1 MAKTSTKNRDSEDTR
16 QARTLPVA
24 LGDALSERYLAYA
37 LSTIMARSLPDV
49 RDGLKPVQRRLL
61 YAMRALKLD
70 PQSGYKK
77 CARVVGDVI
86 GKYHPHGDTAI
97 YDALVRLAQEFSQ
110 RYPLVDGQGNF
121 GNVDGDNPAAMR
133 YTEARLTAV
142 AELILQDLDAGTVD
156 FLPTYDGEHEE
167 PEVMPAAFP
176 NLLANGALGIA
187 VGMACAVPP
196 HNIGEL
202 SAALDALI
210 DAPNL
215 SDEALVE
222 LVAGPDFPTGG
233 VLVESRATILAA
245 YASGR
250 GSFRL
255 RARWEKEALKGGG
268 YQIVVSEIP
277 YQVPKSRLVE
287 RLASLVEARSV
298 QLLGEIRDESDEQIR
313 LVIEPKSRNVDANLL
328 MEALFQQSDL
338 ETRIA
343 LNLNVLDASRT
354 PRVMSLREALQAF
367 LDHRYQVLARRLAA
381 RLQKIDA
388 RLELLEGYL
397 LVYLNIDEV
406 IRIIREEDEPKSQLM
421 ETFTLSDIQAEA
433 VLNMR
438 LRALRR
444 LEEEGLRHEQD
455 TLLKERGEIEDTLAS
470 KARRRAALHQ
480 EIDAMRRSLEG
491 VADRFGQALLPRR
504 TGIEA
509 APASVS
515 LNWEDLVERE
525 PITLVLSAKGW
536 LRALKGHGVKAE
548 DIRYKEGDAEAF
560 ILPGQTTNRFM
571 LMTKRGR
578 VYTLRGDALPS
589 GRGFGEPLS
598 LMLDLGSD
606 DEVIALWVARQA
618 EQAGQVMLAA
628 SSGHG
633 FRANEASLLA
643 ETRKGKQIL
652 TLLPGAE
659 AVCAQPI
666 NAEHDSLAL
675 VGDNHKLLIFALDE
689 VPELNRGKGV
699 RLQSYRDGG
708 LSDLQLFSYEAG
720 LSWRWG
726 QNKVRTE
733 RDLAA
738 WRGKRAGAGRLAPNG
753 FPKTHRF
760 W

>member
-1 MAKTSTKNRDSEDTR
+1 
-16 QARTLPVA
+16 
-24 LGDALSERYLAYA
+24 
-37 LSTIMARSLPDV
+37 
-49 RDGLKPVQRRLL
+49 
-61 YAMRALKLD
+61 
-70 PQSGYKK
+70 
-77 CARVVGDVI
+77 
-86 GKYHPHGDTAI
+86 
-97 YDALVRLAQEFSQ
+97 
-110 RYPLVDGQGNF
+110 
-121 GNVDGDNPAAMR
+121 
-133 YTEARLTAV
+133 
-142 AELILQDLDAGTVD
+142 
-156 FLPTYDGEHEE
+156 
-167 PEVMPAAFP
+167 
-176 NLLANGALGIA
+176 
-187 VGMACAVPP
+187 
-196 HNIGEL
+196 
-202 SAALDALI
+202 
-210 DAPNL
+210 
-215 SDEALVE
+215 
-222 LVAGPDFPTGG
+222 
-233 VLVESRATILAA
+233 
-245 YASGR
+245 
-250 GSFRL
+250 
-255 RARWEKEALKGGG
+255 
-268 YQIVVSEIP
+268 
-277 YQVPKSRLVE
+277 
-287 RLASLVEARSV
+287 
-298 QLLGEIRDESDEQIR
+298 
-313 LVIEPKSRNVDANLL
+313 
-328 MEALFQQSDL
+328 
-338 ETRIA
+338 
-343 LNLNVLDASRT
+343 
-354 PRVMSLREALQAF
+354 
-367 LDHRYQVLARRLAA
+367 
-381 RLQKIDA
+381 
-388 RLELLEGYL
+388 
-397 LVYLNIDEV
+397 
-406 IRIIREEDEPKSQLM
+406 
-421 ETFTLSDIQAEA
+421 
-433 VLNMR
+433 
-438 LRALRR
+438 
-444 LEEEGLRHEQD
+444 
-455 TLLKERGEIEDTLAS
+455 
-470 KARRRAALHQ
+470 
-480 EIDAMRRSLEG
+480 MRRSLEG

-708 LSDLQLFSYEAG
+708 LSDLQLFSYEVG
-720 LSWRWG
+720 VSWRWG